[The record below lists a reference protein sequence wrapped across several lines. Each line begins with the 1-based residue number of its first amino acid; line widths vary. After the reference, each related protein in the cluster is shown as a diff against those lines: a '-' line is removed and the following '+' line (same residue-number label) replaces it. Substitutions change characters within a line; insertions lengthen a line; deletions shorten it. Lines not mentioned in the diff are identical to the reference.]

1 MLLIRLLLK
10 LFLENIKSEAGNYQN
25 LSCIDNLN
33 MVELCKCLKTVSN
46 YRIGYFFIIAP
57 ESTDELSV
65 WYEFNEELFRIFFF
79 ISCSVCNLIFISCL
93 LFKPHYENKMTS
105 LILL

>member
-57 ESTDELSV
+57 ESIDELSV
-65 WYEFNEELFRIFFF
+65 WYEHNEELFR
-79 ISCSVCNLIFISCL
+79 IFISCL
-93 LFKPHYENKMTS
+93 LFKPHYENTMTS
-105 LILL
+105 LILLRYVLWFHKT

>member
-33 MVELCKCLKTVSN
+33 MADLCKCLKTVSN
-46 YRIGYFFIIAP
+46 DRIGYFF
-57 ESTDELSV
+57 L
-65 WYEFNEELFRIFFF
+65 
-79 ISCSVCNLIFISCL
+79 
-93 LFKPHYENKMTS
+93 
-105 LILL
+105 